1 MGQFITDALEATARR
16 LPEKRGIVCG
26 DESLTFAELDA
37 LTNRISQALIAL
49 GGRRG
54 DRVGTCLE
62 KSHTYVA
69 IQFGV
74 LKAAAAYVPID
85 YAFPVERKL
94 QILEDC
100 GIRVLFTSRAVA
112 AELRAAGVF
121 ERTALERMVLVDAS
135 DPAQDEPA
143 DTNVAWSFV
152 LEQPAERQTK
162 LTALDADLAYVMYTS
177 GSTGKPKGVM
187 ITHRNI
193 MTFMEWC
200 DLKLDVR
207 EDDVVAQV
215 APFTFDISGLDT
227 FNALRQ
233 GARLVVIKNQLM
245 LNTILAAV
253 QAEKITF
260 MSTVPTVFGAL
271 VERPQLFKRYDLTSL
286 RVLISGAAAC
296 PAIFM
301 KKLHEHLPKARLVNI
316 YGPTEATIYCTYFEI
331 DPAGLALDKPVSIGK
346 AFENTEAFVVRDDGK
361 ECGPEEVGELIL
373 RGTHVSPGYFQNAEK
388 TAFAFR
394 TFPLLP
400 HLNERVYFTGDLA
413 RKDSRGDIFF
423 LGRKDD
429 MIKSRGYR
437 IELAEIEIALS
448 LRDQEL
454 AEFCAVAVPDPMIEN
469 EIWAAVV
476 FREGKSLSEEEILA
490 HCRLKLPDYMVPAH
504 VLVMTDRL
512 PQTTSGKVSRRDV
525 VQAILAGPKRAD

>member
-1 MGQFITDALEATARR
+1 MGTFITDALEATARR
-16 LPEKRGIVCG
+16 LPSKRGIVCG
-26 DESLTFAELDA
+26 DASMTFAELDA
-37 LTNRISQALIAL
+37 LTNQLSQALVAL
-49 GGRRG
+49 GGQKG
-54 DRVGTCLE
+54 DRVGICLE

-69 IQFGV
+69 IQLGV

-100 GIRVLFTSRAVA
+100 GIRVLFTSRSVA
-112 AELRAAGVF
+112 DALIAEGVF
-121 ERTALERMVLVDAS
+121 ERTAVERLVLLD
-135 DPAQDEPA
+135 DEPTA
-143 DTNVAWSFV
+143 GDERVRGFSFV
-152 LEQPAERQTK
+152 TAQPAERQTR
-162 LTALDADLAYVMYTS
+162 LAALDADLAYVMYTS

-200 DLKLDVR
+200 DEKLDVR

-227 FNALRQ
+227 FNAIRQ
-233 GARLVVIKNQLM
+233 GATLVVIKNQLM
-245 LNTILAAV
+245 INTILAAV

-260 MSTVPTVFGAL
+260 MSTVPTVFGAI

-316 YGPTEATIYCTYFEI
+316 YGPTEATIYCTYYEI
-331 DPAGLALDKPVSIGK
+331 DADALELDKPVSIGK
-346 AFENTEAFVVRDDGK
+346 AFENTEAFVVADDGR
-361 ECGPEEVGELIL
+361 ECAPEEVGELIL
-373 RGTHVSPGYFQNAEK
+373 RGTHVSPGYYQNAEK

-394 TFPLLP
+394 NFPLLP

-413 RKDSRGDIFF
+413 RKDAAGNIFF

-448 LRDQEL
+448 LRDAEL
-454 AEFCAVAVPDPMIEN
+454 SEFCAVAVPDPMIEN

-476 FREGKSLSEEEILA
+476 FREGMSLTEAELLD
-490 HCRLKLPDYMVPAH
+490 HCRAKLPDYMVPAR
-504 VLVMTDRL
+504 VFVTDKL
-512 PQTTSGKVSRRDV
+512 PQTTSGKVSRREIV
-525 VQAILAGPKRAD
+525 AAIVAGPRAQA